1 MAGRV
6 EGKIAFVTG
15 GGSGMGREHAL
26 LMAEEGASI
35 IVSDVN
41 EAGGRETVSMINSK
55 GGQGLFI
62 NFDVASETA
71 WQAAV
76 NQAVSTFGRVDILV
90 NNAGILLMKL
100 IQDTTGPELDRMLNV
115 NVKGVFFGC
124 KHILPAMQKAG
135 GGSIINI
142 SSIYGVIGAS
152 HASDYQASKGAVRI
166 LTKSVAVEYAP
177 FNIRCNS
184 IHPGVIRTPMTTD
197 ILTSAESTRAIL
209 GSTILRRPAEPRE
222 VAYPVLFLASSES
235 SYITGAEIMVDGGY
249 TTT

>member
-6 EGKIAFVTG
+6 EGKIAFITG

-41 EAGGRETVSMINSK
+41 EAGGRETVSMINGK
-55 GGQGLFI
+55 GGQGLYI
-62 NFDVASETA
+62 NFDVASEAA
-71 WQAAV
+71 WEAAV
-76 NQAVSTFGRVDILV
+76 KQAIATFGRVDILV
-90 NNAGILLMKL
+90 NNAGILTLKA
-100 IQDTTGPELDRMLNV
+100 IQDTTAAELDRMLDV
-115 NVKGVFFGC
+115 NVKGVFYGC

-142 SSIYGVIGAS
+142 SSIYGIIGAS
-152 HASDYQASKGAVRI
+152 SAAAYQAAKGAVRI
-166 LTKSVAVEYAP
+166 LTKSVAVDYAQ

-184 IHPGVIRTPMTTD
+184 IHPGVIRTAMTKD
-197 ILTSAESTRAIL
+197 LLSSDASTQAIL

-235 SYITGAEIMVDGGY
+235 SYMTGSEVVVDGGY
-249 TTT
+249 TTM

>member
-62 NFDVASETA
+62 NFDVASEAA
-71 WQAAV
+71 WQSAV

-90 NNAGILLMKL
+90 NNAGIFMMKMMA
-100 IQDTTGPELDRMLNV
+100 DTTGEELDRMLNI
-115 NVKGVFFGC
+115 NVKGVFYGC

-142 SSIYGVIGAS
+142 SSIYGVIGAPA
-152 HASDYQASKGAVRI
+152 ASAYQASKGAVRI

-177 FNIRCNS
+177 YNIRANS
-184 IHPGVIRTPMTTD
+184 IHPGVIRTPMTKDLMATPD
-197 ILTSAESTRAIL
+197 SEKAIL
-209 GSTILRRPAEPRE
+209 ASTILRRAAEPRE
-222 VAYPVLFLASSES
+222 VAYPVLFLASGES

-249 TTT
+249 TTV

>member
-6 EGKIAFVTG
+6 EGKIAFITG

-26 LMAEEGASI
+26 LMAEEGATI

-41 EAGGRETVSMINSK
+41 EAGGRETLSMINSK
-55 GGQGLFI
+55 GGQGTFV
-62 NFDVASETA
+62 NFDASSEAA
-71 WQAAV
+71 WQSAV
-76 NQAVSTFGRVDILV
+76 SQAVSTFGRVDILV
-90 NNAGILLMKL
+90 NNAGILLMKP
-100 IQDTTGPELDRMLNV
+100 IWETTGPELDRMLDV

-142 SSIYGVIGAS
+142 SSIYGVIGANL
-152 HASDYQASKGAVRI
+152 ASAYQTSKGAVRI
-166 LTKSVAVEYAP
+166 LTKSVAVEYAL

-197 ILTSAESTRAIL
+197 LLATDASAKAIL
-209 GSTILRRPAEPRE
+209 ATTILRRPAEPRE

-249 TTT
+249 TAV

>member
-6 EGKIAFVTG
+6 EGKIAFITG

-26 LMAEEGASI
+26 LMAEEGATI

-41 EAGGRETVSMINSK
+41 EAGGRETLSMINGR
-55 GGQGLFI
+55 GGQGTFI
-62 NFDVASETA
+62 NFDASIETA

-76 NQAVSTFGRVDILV
+76 NQVVSTFGRVDILV
-90 NNAGILLMKL
+90 NNAGILLLKP
-100 IQDTTGPELDRMLNV
+100 IWETTGAELDRMLDV

-142 SSIYGVIGAS
+142 SSIYGVIGAPS
-152 HASDYQASKGAVRI
+152 AAAYQASKGAVRI

-197 ILTSAESTRAIL
+197 LLTTEASTKAIL
-209 GSTILRRPAEPRE
+209 GGTILRRPAEPRE

-249 TTT
+249 TTV

>member
-15 GGSGMGREHAL
+15 GGSGMGREHAR

-35 IVSDVN
+35 IVTDVN

-55 GGQGLFI
+55 GGQALFI
-62 NFDVASETA
+62 NFDVASEAA

-76 NQAVSTFGRVDILV
+76 NQAISTFGRVDILV
-90 NNAGILLMKL
+90 NNAGIFMMKM
-100 IQDTTGPELDRMLNV
+100 IQDTTGPELDRMLNI
-115 NVKGVFFGC
+115 NVKGVFYGC

-142 SSIYGVIGAS
+142 SSIYGVIGAPA
-152 HASDYQASKGAVRI
+152 ASAYQASKGAVRI

-177 FNIRCNS
+177 FNIRANS
-184 IHPGVIRTPMTTD
+184 IHPGVIRTPMTQDFLTD
-197 ILTSAESTRAIL
+197 DRTERAFL
-209 GSTILRRPAEPRE
+209 GTTILRRPAEPRE
-222 VAYPVLFLASSES
+222 VSYPVLFLASSEA
-235 SYITGAEIMVDGGY
+235 SYITGAEIVVDGGY
-249 TTT
+249 TTM

>member
-6 EGKIAFVTG
+6 EGKIAFITG

-26 LMAEEGASI
+26 LMAEEGASV

-41 EAGGRETVSMINSK
+41 DANGRETLSMINSR

-76 NQAVSTFGRVDILV
+76 SQAMATFGRVDILV
-90 NNAGILLMKL
+90 NNAGILYLKK
-100 IQDTTGPELDRMLNV
+100 IQDTTSAELDRMLDV
-115 NVKGVFFGC
+115 NIKGVFYGC

-142 SSIYGVIGAS
+142 SSIYGLIGAS
-152 HASDYQASKGAVRI
+152 SAAAYQAAKGAVRI
-166 LTKSVAVEYAP
+166 LTKSVAVDYAE

-184 IHPGVIRTPMTTD
+184 IHPGVIRTAMTKDLLADDAT
-197 ILTSAESTRAIL
+197 TQAIL
-209 GSTILRRPAEPRE
+209 GSTIIRRPAEPRE
-222 VAYPVLFLASSES
+222 VAYPVLFLASNES
-235 SYITGAEIMVDGGY
+235 SYMTGSEVVVDGGY
-249 TTT
+249 TAM

>member
-62 NFDVASETA
+62 NFDVASEAA

-100 IQDTTGPELDRMLNV
+100 IQDTTGPELDRMLDV

-152 HASDYQASKGAVRI
+152 HASAYQASKGAVRI

-197 ILTSAESTRAIL
+197 ILTTAESTRAIL

>member
-6 EGKIAFVTG
+6 DGKIAFITG

-41 EAGGRETVSMINSK
+41 EEGGRQTIADINGK

-62 NFDVASETA
+62 NFDVADEVA
-71 WQAAV
+71 WQSAV
-76 NQAVSTFGRVDILV
+76 NRAVATFGRVDILV
-90 NNAGILLMKL
+90 NNAGILIMKKV
-100 IQDTTGPELDRMLNV
+100 QDTTGAELDRMLDI
-115 NVKGVFFGC
+115 NVKGVFYGC

-142 SSIYGVIGAS
+142 SSIYGIIGATS
-152 HASDYQASKGAVRI
+152 AAAYQAAKGAVRI
-166 LTKSVAVEYAP
+166 LTKSVAVDYAE

-184 IHPGVIRTPMTTD
+184 IHPGVIRTPMIKD
-197 ILTSAESTRAIL
+197 LLSSDAMAQAVLST
-209 GSTILRRPAEPRE
+209 TILRRPAEPRE
-222 VAYPVLFLASSES
+222 VSYPVLFLASSES
-235 SYITGAEIMVDGGY
+235 SYITGAEIVVDGGY
-249 TTT
+249 TTM